1 MKIVLHDKDTFPI
14 NIICIVADI
23 ISICLAD
30 INWIASALLFSFS
43 ILFDLIAIRKLYK
56 KKQSNVNQQSR

>member
-23 ISICLAD
+23 ISICLVD
-30 INWIASALLFSFS
+30 INWIASVFLFTFS
-43 ILFDLIAIRKLYK
+43 IIFNLAARWKLYRK
-56 KKQSNVNQQSR
+56 KKNEMKF

>member
-14 NIICIVADI
+14 NIICVVADI

-30 INWIASALLFSFS
+30 INWIASVFLFTFS
-43 ILFDLIAIRKLYK
+43 IIFNLAARWKLYRK
-56 KKQSNVNQQSR
+56 KKNEMKF